1 MELEV
6 AQKGS
11 DVGSNVAQQTKRVK
25 RKKRKMVP
33 LREDQIKQITKIDE
47 ATGKE
52 KVIEEISLLDSDDEG
67 EQDAREAEAKEAKVK
82 NTIELHDL
90 YQKDAGRKYY
100 KRFTLDG
107 CDYGLGDA
115 VVLHSG
121 EERGNFVGIIE
132 DIFRLKAILPIK
144 KEGAKHRPKW
154 KPRKK
159 KFKIKVRWF
168 YQKFDI
174 DDRRRDYKIP
184 IPCVHFE
191 TSSSVYSSR
200 S

>member
-1 MELEV
+1 
-6 AQKGS
+6 
-11 DVGSNVAQQTKRVK
+11 
-25 RKKRKMVP
+25 MVP

-107 CDYGLGDA
+107 CVYGLGDA

-132 DIFRLKAILPIK
+132 DIFRLKTILPIK
-144 KEGAKHRPKW
+144 KEGAKHQPT

-174 DDRRRDYKIP
+174 DDRRRDCKIP
-184 IPCVHFE
+184 IPCVYLFCY
-191 TSSSVYSSR
+191 SSSLLADVSTPHIDAKGSQVWPR
-200 S
+200 